1 LNEKKIESIIKA
13 YKIARA
19 QNPDVWLIDCAN
31 ASTLENA
38 IELGATAKNSVGRKH
53 SHQFR
58 IPNIILDK
66 FALAILAKTHIIA
79 TSADFH
85 ELISTIE
92 SCKIKG
98 VSDLTVYDTAQRIG
112 EYMNLYPN
120 KIYLHRGTRNGAE
133 ILLGK
138 IKGKYLTINQLPQPF
153 QSHLSAAEIEDILCI
168 YKERLATCI

>member
-1 LNEKKIESIIKA
+1 MVKIITNLFAVLCIYIDQKLNGKKIESIIKA

-19 QNPDVWLIDCAN
+19 QNPDVWLSDCAN
-31 ASTLENA
+31 AATLENA

-66 FALAILAKTHIIA
+66 FALAILAKAHRIA
-79 TSADFH
+79 ASADFH

-120 KIYLHRGTRNGAE
+120 RI
-133 ILLGK
+133 
-138 IKGKYLTINQLPQPF
+138 
-153 QSHLSAAEIEDILCI
+153 
-168 YKERLATCI
+168 